1 MDELE
6 ADHRPPHTVA
16 VVQHPSQPG
25 QCQPS
30 RHVSHVLVLP
40 GSTSS
45 SQVASICSKAP
56 RRSLRT
62 RPADEL
68 AYVTGAQAGVPGTEC
83 RSLEVLYDADKT
95 SAWSRMLQ
103 HDTLRNMTRAILG
116 LLFRSTLGLI
126 NIGRCCGL
134 GPGGERVLGGVCPD
148 ARAQLCAA
156 PATLHCPRPKHRD
169 RDTVTERLHF
179 VTACASLSKDSTPLS
194 LGTLSARARSI
205 DGCRNCCRYTRRRP
219 SRSFGGPDPGQ
230 VSGSE
235 AARLDRGQIAGSK
248 AARQDPRQFAESEV
262 ARPDPGPDPGQVS

>member
-1 MDELE
+1 MGNPAADTRLFARGLDAARRLSASRRIRVQLVELE

-134 GPGGERVLGGVCPD
+134 GSGGK
-148 ARAQLCAA
+148 AA
-156 PATLHCPRPKHRD
+156 GSLLSPRPPS
-169 RDTVTERLHF
+169 VP
-179 VTACASLSKDSTPLS
+179 AS
-194 LGTLSARARSI
+194 
-205 DGCRNCCRYTRRRP
+205 
-219 SRSFGGPDPGQ
+219 SFPADD
-230 VSGSE
+230 
-235 AARLDRGQIAGSK
+235 L
-248 AARQDPRQFAESEV
+248 
-262 ARPDPGPDPGQVS
+262 

>member
-1 MDELE
+1 MLGLGHKGPKTMLGLGHKGPKTISLGINSSVGAWAIQRPTSCSLQGVSMRPEGIASRRIRLQLGELE

-30 RHVSHVLVLP
+30 RHVSRVLVLP

-134 GPGGERVLGGVCPD
+134 GPGWERVLGGGKC
-148 ARAQLCAA
+148 
-156 PATLHCPRPKHRD
+156 H
-169 RDTVTERLHF
+169 
-179 VTACASLSKDSTPLS
+179 
-194 LGTLSARARSI
+194 
-205 DGCRNCCRYTRRRP
+205 TR
-219 SRSFGGPDPGQ
+219 F
-230 VSGSE
+230 
-235 AARLDRGQIAGSK
+235 AQIA
-248 AARQDPRQFAESEV
+248 
-262 ARPDPGPDPGQVS
+262 